1 MFITISLTGQP
12 KSKLLWLGIPFLQY
26 TECWFFLLGAK
37 VTLIGRMDAAFYVT
51 HYIKWFDGDKLTFTI
66 NGEELSFTIGGEEL
80 TTFYEPP
87 LPDYTN
93 YVFHDCSVK
102 RAMGG

>member
-1 MFITISLTGQP
+1 MAGYSFSAIYGMLV
-12 KSKLLWLGIPFLQY
+12 
-26 TECWFFLLGAK
+26 FLLGAK

-66 NGEELSFTIGGEEL
+66 DEVICIHGESLPSLSMERSLASLLAEKSYTN
-80 TTFYEPP
+80 YEPP

-102 RAMGG
+102 HAMGG